1 MKKKIKCIKL
11 LDIKFNNFYV
21 EDFQKIIESSGL
33 FVFPAA
39 PALTDMKINSN
50 YHKSLISADY
60 VFFDSGYL
68 VILLKLLKGIKV
80 KKFSGFKFLQLFFEY
95 IKINKNKNLFLIDPS
110 KDVSDKN
117 FELLNSFGLEKII
130 SYVAPIYES
139 EVINDPKLLENLN
152 FNKPEFIILNIG
164 GGKQE
169 ILGNYIKKNINF
181 NTKIICTGAAISF
194 FTKVQAPMNSFHD
207 KLYLGW
213 LIRIIYNPKIFL
225 PRYLKSIKLFLIIFK
240 NRIHVENL

>member
-1 MKKKIKCIKL
+1 MKK
-11 LDIKFNNFYV
+11 
-21 EDFQKIIESSGL
+21 
-33 FVFPAA
+33 
-39 PALTDMKINSN
+39 
-50 YHKSLISADY
+50 SLP
-60 VFFDSGYL
+60 
-68 VILLKLLKGIKV
+68 KNCKV
-80 KKFSGFKFLQLFFEY
+80 
-95 IKINKNKNLFLIDPS
+95 
-110 KDVSDKN
+110 V
-117 FELLNSFGLEKII
+117 
-130 SYVAPIYES
+130 V
-139 EVINDPKLLENLN
+139 
-152 FNKPEFIILNIG
+152 IG